1 MTEVTET
8 PEDKKRRQAAERQ
21 QRKRDRE
28 KKLGMKT
35 FPMRLSQGERDQIA
49 KNAEARGFEDHTE
62 YLYSLVIRD
71 TSQIK
76 KEEEQPPKA

>member
-35 FPMRLSQGERDQIA
+35 FPMRLSQGEREQIA
-49 KNAEARGFEDHTE
+49 KNAKHHGFEDHTE
-62 YLYSLVIRD
+62 YMYSLVMRD
-71 TSQIK
+71 TSQI
-76 KEEEQPPKA
+76 EQDENNV

>member
-1 MTEVTET
+1 MTSATET
-8 PEDKKRRQAAERQ
+8 PEDKKRRRAAERQ

-49 KNAEARGFEDHTE
+49 KNASVRGFEDHTE
-62 YLYSLVIRD
+62 YLYSLVMRD

-76 KEEEQPPKA
+76 QE